1 MGFQERLVILFGS
14 IAIGLTISNFTYLWF
29 IRNGIS
35 VEEEVF
41 VRGSAISS
49 FMLDS
54 SCSYSCLSFLRLVV
68 PHYTEIDTFRRSTQG
83 TPTPRAY
90 RRSS

>member
-41 VRGSAISS
+41 VRACNHG
-49 FMLDS
+49 L
-54 SCSYSCLSFLRLVV
+54 L
-68 PHYTEIDTFRRSTQG
+68 H
-83 TPTPRAY
+83 
-90 RRSS
+90 

>member
-1 MGFQERLVILFGS
+1 MPTILITKPNQMKQFFHHPLHPMGFQERLVILFGS

-41 VRGSAISS
+41 VRICN
-49 FMLDS
+49 LLL
-54 SCSYSCLSFLRLVV
+54 C
-68 PHYTEIDTFRRSTQG
+68 
-83 TPTPRAY
+83 
-90 RRSS
+90 

>member
-41 VRGSAISS
+41 VRACNHGLLQ
-49 FMLDS
+49 LDS
-54 SCSYSCLSFLRLVV
+54 SRSHFCFSLLVIYLRLVAS
-68 PHYTEIDTFRRSTQG
+68 HDT
-83 TPTPRAY
+83 
-90 RRSS
+90 